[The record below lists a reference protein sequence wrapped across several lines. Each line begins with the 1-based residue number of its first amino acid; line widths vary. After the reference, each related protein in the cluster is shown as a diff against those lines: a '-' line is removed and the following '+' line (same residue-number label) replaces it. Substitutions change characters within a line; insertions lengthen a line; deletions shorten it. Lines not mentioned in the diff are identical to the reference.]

1 MSTDALVI
9 YALKSPHNT
18 DTILPTEALSAD
30 KQAKVLEMATKKQ
43 AKIDEATA
51 KKQAK
56 VLEMATKKQAKIDE
70 ATAKKQAKIDE
81 ATTKKQ
87 AKIDEA
93 TAKKQAKIDEATAK
107 KQRKSAEVARKKVLT
122 QLKKIQKQNRLAHE
136 EEEKRLARLAAYEAA
151 RVEAQRLD
159 DARRNADRDRR
170 RMIARQDRFITRL
183 RHANAIDNRNESR
196 TQEQLTCATT
206 AFHTDECPICFE
218 HLGETNC
225 MVLRCGHKTCG
236 DCILRHFQNVGG
248 RKCPICRDQYA
259 VRIQGWNAPIPF

>member
-43 AKIDEATA
+43 AKIDEATT

-70 ATAKKQAKIDE
+70 ATAKKQAKVLE
-81 ATTKKQ
+81 MA
-87 AKIDEA
+87 
-93 TAKKQAKIDEATAK
+93 AKKQAKIDEATAK

-122 QLKKIQKQNRLAHE
+122 QLNKRHNANRLAHE
-136 EEEKRLARLAAYEAA
+136 KEEKRLARLAAYEAA